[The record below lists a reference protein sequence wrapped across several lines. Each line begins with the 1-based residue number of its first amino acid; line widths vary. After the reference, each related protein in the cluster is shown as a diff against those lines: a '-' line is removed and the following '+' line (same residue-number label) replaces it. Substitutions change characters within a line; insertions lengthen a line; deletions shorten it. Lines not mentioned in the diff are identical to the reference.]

1 MKIVN
6 FGSLNVD
13 YVYRV
18 PHVIV
23 KGETLAST
31 SRNIFSGGKGL
42 NQSVALSRA
51 GLPVYHAG
59 CIGQGGEILLDVL
72 KDSGVNTDF
81 VRNLPDVP
89 VGHTIIQNTDDG
101 DNCIIL
107 FGGANQ
113 AVSEEQVDET
123 LSHFEE
129 GDWIVLQNEISCLKY
144 IMEKAHERGMKIVLN
159 PSPMNDKI
167 SGLPLE
173 YVDYFFVNEIEA
185 GQIIGKSADE
195 KQVKKEDPENQNA
208 GITTEN
214 QNTGIIGANQNADIT
229 AENTEKLVT
238 GLKKTFPNAH
248 VILTLGSAGSVFIYQ
263 QEVLYQQIYKVKAVD
278 TTAAGDTFT
287 GYFLAA
293 VIGGK
298 TPTQAL
304 RLASRASSITVSRPG
319 AAPSIP
325 YLQEVEIHE
334 NT

>member
-144 IMEKAHERGMKIVLN
+144 IMEKAHERGMNGESEHRYYRGESDRRYYSREYRETGDRIKKDF
-159 PSPMNDKI
+159 SECACDFDARI
-167 SGLPLE
+167 SGVCLHLS
-173 YVDYFFVNEIEA
+173 A
-185 GQIIGKSADE
+185 GGFISAD
-195 KQVKKEDPENQNA
+195 
-208 GITTEN
+208 
-214 QNTGIIGANQNADIT
+214 
-229 AENTEKLVT
+229 L
-238 GLKKTFPNAH
+238 
-248 VILTLGSAGSVFIYQ
+248 
-263 QEVLYQQIYKVKAVD
+263 
-278 TTAAGDTFT
+278 
-287 GYFLAA
+287 
-293 VIGGK
+293 
-298 TPTQAL
+298 
-304 RLASRASSITVSRPG
+304 
-319 AAPSIP
+319 
-325 YLQEVEIHE
+325 
-334 NT
+334 